1 MKTKLILT
9 VTGCAF
15 VILLSFGYIFFYK
28 IETEPIS
35 EIISE
40 NQTLLQNQPQSQGQA
55 SIPADKPG
63 LPTKKRPGKN
73 KKPDLKKDIRPD
85 TLLTVERATTPETVD
100 LPQHVEKIKNEI
112 YALNIEYAEQIEQLD
127 DLVQTGDT
135 DTREFWGNEWNSVDD
150 WKKKANGF
158 RLEKNKDGTLVFT
171 PDEQTARSYTFF
183 ENPLAYTYDAE
194 NKEFVNEID
203 YYGKTIYNVAKFIS
217 DDVLVMMTISGR
229 KVDLNIYHKNAAQP

>member
-9 VTGCAF
+9 GCAF
-15 VILLSFGYIFFYK
+15 ILLLSFGYLFFYE
-28 IETEPIS
+28 IETEPID

-40 NQTLLQNQPQSQGQA
+40 NQTLIQKQSKSPEQQPLS
-55 SIPADKPG
+55 ADKASHPA
-63 LPTKKRPGKN
+63 KKPLEKN
-73 KKPDLKKDIRPD
+73 KKPVLKENIRPD
-85 TLLTVERATTPETVD
+85 IRLPAKEAAAPETVD
-100 LPQHVEKIKNEI
+100 LPAHVEKIKNEI

-135 DTREFWGNEWNSVDD
+135 DTREFWGDEWNSIDD

-158 RLEKNKDGTLVFT
+158 QLEKNKDGTLVFT

-229 KVDLNIYHKNAAQP
+229 KVDLNIYHKNAEQP